1 MSTQIFAGVAAP
13 TGINFWRLGTRS
25 LACLRSRDLFALRQK
40 TAPPNMS
47 VQHGRLSMSG
57 KGLVG
62 RNVEPIPFRFAPA
75 DEILL
80 EVAWMA
86 CCVLAAG
93 SQRAMTCKRL
103 RTL

>member
-1 MSTQIFAGVAAP
+1 
-13 TGINFWRLGTRS
+13 
-25 LACLRSRDLFALRQK
+25 
-40 TAPPNMS
+40 MS

-93 SQRAMTCKRL
+93 SQRANDVQAFADFVKTIAYGVRRCPSEECGDCGP
-103 RTL
+103 